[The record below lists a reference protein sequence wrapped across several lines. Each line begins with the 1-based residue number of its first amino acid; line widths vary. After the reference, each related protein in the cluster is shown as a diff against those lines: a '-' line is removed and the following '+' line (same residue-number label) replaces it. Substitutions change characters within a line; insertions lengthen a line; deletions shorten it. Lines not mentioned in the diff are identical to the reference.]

1 MGYIQMM
8 GAMVVELKNIK
19 KCFGDIQALSGGI
32 FDLREGEI
40 HSLIGENG
48 AGKSTL
54 MKILYGIYQCDSGTI
69 GIHGEIQDAHYT
81 TRKAIEAGIGMV
93 HQEFTLVNELTV
105 LENIILGFEPV
116 KYGIINLEDAR
127 SKINHYICEYGFDLE
142 LDKKVHDISIGEAQ
156 KTEILKI
163 LYRGARVVVLDEP
176 TAVLT
181 PQETVKLFDILRLL
195 VEKQFSIIFIS
206 HRLNEVMTISDRITV
221 MRGGKHINTV
231 DKRHATISEL
241 ARNMVGRE
249 LFFNIGCK
257 TAVSSECILSVK
269 DIFVSSEREHSK
281 IRGISFDLHR
291 GEILGVAG
299 IDGNGQNEL
308 VEAIT
313 GLRHVEK
320 GEIILKNK
328 PIQNRRVRD
337 IRATGVAYIPDDRN
351 TRGLNRDFTIKDNL
365 IANSFTKKE
374 FSRFGLLL
382 NKKIRVYAGKLVE
395 AHDVR
400 PGDIFMRAAD
410 LSGGNAQKVVF
421 AREINMEYDLLIASQ
436 PSRGVDISSIE
447 AIRILINSVKEQGKA
462 VLLVSADLD
471 EILALSDKIMV
482 MFEGHIAGIIPTDK
496 ASEENVGLMMTGA
509 YHHETQ

>member
-1 MGYIQMM
+1 
-8 GAMVVELKNIK
+8 MVVELKNITK
-19 KCFGDIQALSGGI
+19 YFGAMRALSDGI

-69 GIHGEIQDAHYT
+69 SICGEIQDDRYT

-116 KYGIINLEDAR
+116 RYGIINLNEAR
-127 SKINHYICEYGFDLE
+127 SRINHYICEYGFDVE
-142 LDKKVHDISIGEAQ
+142 LDKKVHDISVGEAQ

-181 PQETVKLFDILRLL
+181 PQETVKLFDILHLL
-195 VEKQFSIIFIS
+195 VKKQFSIIFIS
-206 HRLNEVMTISDRITV
+206 HRLNEVMDISDRITI

-231 DKRHATISEL
+231 NKRHATIPEL
-241 ARNMVGRE
+241 ARGMVGRE
-249 LFFNIGCK
+249 IFSNVGSK

-281 IRGISFDLHR
+281 LRGISFDLHR

-299 IDGNGQNEL
+299 VDGNGQSEL
-308 VEAIT
+308 IEAIT

-320 GEIILKNK
+320 GGIVLKNQ

-337 IRATGVAYIPDDRN
+337 IRALGVAHIPDDRN
-351 TRGLNRDFTIKDNL
+351 TRGLNRNFIIKDNL
-365 IANSFTKKE
+365 IANSFMKE
-374 FSRFGLLL
+374 DFSRFGILL
-382 NKKIRVYAGKLVE
+382 NKNIRVYASKLVE
-395 AHDVR
+395 AHDIR
-400 PGDIFMRAAD
+400 PRDISMRAAN

-436 PSRGVDISSIE
+436 PTRGVDISSIE
-447 AIRILINSVKEQGKA
+447 TIRILINSVKEQGKA

-471 EILALSDKIMV
+471 EILAMSDRIMV
-482 MFEGHIAGIIPTDK
+482 MFEGHIAGIISADK